1 MILHKLYQG
10 YAIIVEAAPVT
21 GNHARILL
29 DGKLVHTTALAT
41 DTPYPCGR
49 GGVAAMSRTCGL
61 LSI

>member
-29 DGKLVHTTALAT
+29 DGKLVHTTERNPSFVQAELDALRWISQF
-41 DTPYPCGR
+41 R
-49 GGVAAMSRTCGL
+49 GTF
-61 LSI
+61 